1 MEIQNED
8 SETKTKINSN
18 SKINLINFVEQKY
31 FKNSPYSTKGED
43 LIQIGDI
50 VRVGYTIQEG
60 SKERTQYYEGLVIA
74 QQNRG
79 LGRTF
84 TIRRMVQ
91 GIGVEQIFLLNSP
104 KIISVVRKQMS
115 KVRRAK
121 LYFIRNLTGKSAR
134 LKRKL

>member
-60 SKERTQYYEGLVIA
+60 SKERT
-74 QQNRG
+74 
-79 LGRTF
+79 
-84 TIRRMVQ
+84 
-91 GIGVEQIFLLNSP
+91 
-104 KIISVVRKQMS
+104 
-115 KVRRAK
+115 
-121 LYFIRNLTGKSAR
+121 
-134 LKRKL
+134 

>member
-1 MEIQNED
+1 MEIEENNNNN
-8 SETKTKINSN
+8 KVVNNN
-18 SKINLINFVEQKY
+18 SKKNLIKFVEEKY
-31 FKNSPYSTKGED
+31 LKNAPYSTKGED
-43 LIQIGDI
+43 LIRIGDI
-50 VRVGYTIQEG
+50 IRIGYTIQEG

-74 QQNRG
+74 QQNKG

-115 KVRRAK
+115 KVRRSK